1 MTTQSAS
8 SLSLIGRRFSE
19 IRGFAPRSVFFA
31 GSSPSPAAR
40 AGRRTRQG
48 KKNGGSKAAAHN
60 AYQKQR
66 CPLADLL
73 RFTAK
78 GHPWFLISNIIDY
91 LSFCGVT
98 AYKIFPVLGYSLLC
112 NAPLHGSHDA
122 GNIGVFF
129 SDPLQPSS
137 PCRHGS
143 GVSLLYIGLT
153 FFCT

>member
-19 IRGFAPRSVFFA
+19 IRGSAPRSALFA
-31 GSSPSPAAR
+31 G
-40 AGRRTRQG
+40 Q
-48 KKNGGSKAAAHN
+48 KNGGSNAAAHN
-60 AYQKQR
+60 AYQTQR

-98 AYKIFPVLGYSLLC
+98 AYKIFPVLGCSLLC
-112 NAPLHGSHDA
+112 NAPLRGSHDA

-143 GVSLLYIGLT
+143 GVSSLYIGLT
-153 FFCT
+153 LSFCT

>member
-1 MTTQSAS
+1 MT
-8 SLSLIGRRFSE
+8 
-19 IRGFAPRSVFFA
+19 
-31 GSSPSPAAR
+31 
-40 AGRRTRQG
+40 
-48 KKNGGSKAAAHN
+48 
-60 AYQKQR
+60 
-66 CPLADLL
+66 LADLL
-73 RFTAK
+73 CFTAK

-112 NAPLHGSHDA
+112 NAPLRGSHDA

-143 GVSLLYIGLT
+143 GVSSLYIGLT
-153 FFCT
+153 FFVLKG